1 MDNFGLPDKTIEMIK
16 NLFYS
21 YSEISEVKIFG
32 SRAKGNYKSGSDID
46 LAIFGNVDEKLL
58 RHIAFEL
65 DELST
70 PYKFDVLNYN
80 TIDNEALKQNVDK
93 CGKLLYKNYA
103 KEKTNK
109 KS

>member
-16 NLFYS
+16 NLFRS

-32 SRAKGNYKSGSDID
+32 SRAKGNFKPGSDID
-46 LAIFGNVDEKLL
+46 LAIFGSIDEKLL

-80 TIDNEALKQNVDK
+80 TVDNKALKQNIDK
-93 CGKLLYKNYA
+93 YGKLLYKNFV
-103 KEKTNK
+103 
-109 KS
+109 S

>member
-16 NLFYS
+16 NLFRS

-32 SRAKGNYKSGSDID
+32 SRARGNYKLGSDID
-46 LAIFGNVDEKLL
+46 LAIFGKIDEKLL

-70 PYKFDVLNYN
+70 PYKFDVLNYD
-80 TIDNEALKQNVDK
+80 TVDNETLKQNIDK
-93 CGKLLYKNYA
+93 YGKLLHRNSTPA
-103 KEKTNK
+103 N
-109 KS
+109 